1 MSKMSQTEAELT
13 EQAASL
19 GFQTIQEAEEN
30 GYRVTYDNGKLKL
43 VKEKDEHRFDYC
55 DHPSDWPS
63 LH

>member
-30 GYRVTYDNGKLKL
+30 GYRITYDNGKLKL
-43 VKEKDEHRFDYC
+43 VKGENENYK
-55 DHPSDWPS
+55 
-63 LH
+63 